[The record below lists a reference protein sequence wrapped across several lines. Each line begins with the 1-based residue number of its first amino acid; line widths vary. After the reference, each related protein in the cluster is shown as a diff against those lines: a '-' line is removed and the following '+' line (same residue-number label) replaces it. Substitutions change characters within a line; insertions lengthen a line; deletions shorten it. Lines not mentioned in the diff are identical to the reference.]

1 MISLVG
7 EGLEAYIH
15 DHTTPE
21 GELFER
27 LRAETQATLENPQM
41 QLDRVA
47 GQFLRIIVQITGARR
62 VLEVG
67 TFSGYSGLAIASAL
81 PEDGKLVTCDIDP
94 KATALARRYFDESP
108 WGSKI
113 EIKLGPAKESIAAL
127 AAAGEQLDF
136 VFIDAD
142 KSGYVGYWEAV
153 LPLLPSG
160 GVILADNTLWSGRVL
175 APQEP
180 SDHAIVRFNAH
191 VTTDPRVEHALLAV
205 RDGLML
211 ARKK

>member
-1 MISLVG
+1 MISLLG
-7 EGLEAYIH
+7 EGLEDYIH

-27 LRAETQATLENPQM
+27 LRAETSATLENPQM

-47 GQFLRIIVQITGARR
+47 GQFLRMMVQVTGARR

-67 TFSGYSGLAIASAL
+67 TFSGYSGLSMASAL
-81 PEDGKLVTCDIDP
+81 PADGRLVTCDIDP
-94 KATALARRYFDESP
+94 KATAVARKYFDESP

-127 AAAGEQLDF
+127 AASGEQFDL

-142 KSGYVGYWEAV
+142 KSGYIDYWEAT

-175 APQEP
+175 DPQKP

-191 VTTDPRVEHALLAV
+191 VRADARVEHVLLAV
-205 RDGLML
+205 RDGLMM